1 MWWTIKMRA
10 RHSDQE
16 FDSRLIRS
24 WTMANEITRTFSIK
38 ALTALK
44 AMLQTTTTMHPQ
56 KSNKVNIVSTEF
68 EFESLQRLL
77 VLFDPMIFLI
87 RKPAPLPHVV

>member
-1 MWWTIKMRA
+1 MFLIIAGVVWLTIKMRA

-24 WTMANEITRTFSIK
+24 WTMTNEITRTFSIRPLPPSR
-38 ALTALK
+38 LTPDPT
-44 AMLQTTTTMHPQ
+44 MLQPQ

-68 EFESLQRLL
+68 DYSDYSYWSIL
-77 VLFDPMIFLI
+77 
-87 RKPAPLPHVV
+87 